1 MFAFR
6 ENRSRGAHGPVE
18 IGLHENMSFLA
29 HWHTE
34 IEIIQVL
41 QGEMQVGINRE
52 VRTLGPGDMAVAAS
66 RDIHFYETKEF
77 SLAVMSIFRPE
88 ILDCPG
94 GWPVDGGFV
103 TPFFCGSSDDITET
117 AADVRHEVE
126 RILHEALRECE
137 ERREAYSLFIQGCML
152 ELCALLLRHLP
163 RSRPDTSEERRRLRQ
178 LERMHVALD
187 YLESHFMYDLTP
199 RDAASHVSLSVFH
212 FSRLFQEA
220 IGMSFKRYLGNLR
233 VGKALVM
240 LKDTDLPVT
249 RIASECGFDSI
260 RTFNRVFQAV
270 KGCTPSSL
278 R

>member
-1 MFAFR
+1 
-6 ENRSRGAHGPVE
+6 
-18 IGLHENMSFLA
+18 
-29 HWHTE
+29 
-34 IEIIQVL
+34 
-41 QGEMQVGINRE
+41 
-52 VRTLGPGDMAVAAS
+52 
-66 RDIHFYETKEF
+66 
-77 SLAVMSIFRPE
+77 
-88 ILDCPG
+88 
-94 GWPVDGGFV
+94 
-103 TPFFCGSSDDITET
+103 
-117 AADVRHEVE
+117 
-126 RILHEALRECE
+126 
-137 ERREAYSLFIQGCML
+137 
-152 ELCALLLRHLP
+152 
-163 RSRPDTSEERRRLRQ
+163 
-178 LERMHVALD
+178 MHVVLD